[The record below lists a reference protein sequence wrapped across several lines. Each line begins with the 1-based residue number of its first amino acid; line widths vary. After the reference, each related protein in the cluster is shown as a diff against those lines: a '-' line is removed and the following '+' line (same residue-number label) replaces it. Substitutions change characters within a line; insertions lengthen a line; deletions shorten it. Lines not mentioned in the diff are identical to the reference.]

1 MCFLQDSLPIG
12 IQTFEDIRRKELLYV
27 DKTHYVARL
36 VRPGLKNVFLSRPH
50 RFGKSLFVSTLKAYF
65 EGKKELFRGLVLE
78 QAEEEM
84 AKREG
89 REAWIAY
96 PVLHFQLNARNY
108 LTEESLTDNLSE
120 QLSALELSYSLSA
133 TTGVPEKRFAYL
145 LQALYQKTQKQVV
158 VLIDEYDKPLLETFE
173 KQELNEVYRSQL
185 KAFYETLKRCDE
197 YIHFAF
203 LTGITKFSK
212 VVLFS
217 GLNNLVDI
225 SLQDVFSSICGFTEE
240 ELSNYFA
247 PAIEALAQRYN
258 NTVEET
264 RALLKKRYDGYRFSP
279 SAVPIYNPF
288 SLLSVLAFSMY
299 KYYWFE
305 TATPAFLISYL
316 KQINYYVPNIRDGVE
331 VSEGELQDFRIG
343 ALNPLPVLFQSGYLT
358 LKDYSFEE
366 NIYRLRF
373 PNEEVKYGFLRTLL
387 MGYYPIPVLD
397 AGVDII
403 QFRKEI
409 LRGDVDAFMKRL
421 EAIIAG
427 IPYGTISPDPLPYHE
442 RDGQVAVY
450 LVFALLGQFLQTEV
464 HNHIGR
470 ADAVLHTPE
479 IIYVFE
485 FKLDG
490 TGTPEEALQQIE
502 DKGYALPYQ
511 TAPQRVVKV
520 GVAFN
525 EGKKNIGSWVLS

>member
-1 MCFLQDSLPIG
+1 MTEQRSLPIDT
-12 IQTFEDIRRKELLYV
+12 QTFEQVRSAGNVYI
-27 DKTHYVARL
+27 DKTPYIEKLLRL
-36 VRPGLKNVFLSRPH
+36 GRLFFLSRPH
-50 RFGKSLFVSTLKAYF
+50 RFGKSLFLSTLQAYF
-65 EGKKELFRGLVLE
+65 EGKKHLFEGLYIAAHEEELAHRLRREPWEETPVLYFDLNAEYFSQGAEVLE
-78 QAEEEM
+78 NCLDM
-84 AKREG
+84 
-89 REAWIAY
+89 
-96 PVLHFQLNARNY
+96 
-108 LTEESLTDNLSE
+108 SL
-120 QLSALELSYSLSA
+120 AA
-133 TTGVPEKRFAYL
+133 MEKRYGSEGIAKTLPGRFKAVIERAYE
-145 LQALYQKTQKQVV
+145 QTQKQVV
-158 VLIDEYDKPLLETFE
+158 ILIDEYDKPLLLTL
-173 KQELNEVYRSQL
+173 QDPELNEANRSL
-185 KAFYETLKRCDE
+185 LRAFYEVLKHCDR
-197 YIHFAF
+197 YIRFAF

-212 VVLFS
+212 TNLFS
-217 GLNNLVDI
+217 GANNLMDI
-225 SLQDVFSSICGFTEE
+225 TLLDNYAAICGFTEQ
-240 ELSNYFA
+240 ELTDNLM
-247 PAIEALAQRYN
+247 PEIERLAKAQKS
-258 NTVEET
+258 TVAKT
-264 RALLKKRYDGYRFSP
+264 RATLKKKYDGYRFSP
-279 SAVPIYNPF
+279 SAASIYNPF

-331 VSEGELQDFRIG
+331 VSEGELQDFRVG

-525 EGKKNIGSWVLS
+525 EGRKNIGSWVLS